1 MDRGQISSR
10 IAALREE
17 CAALGREL
25 AEGCLGLAAEDA
37 FAVAGEAQHL
47 ANAADGV
54 VAVAAS
60 LGARVEVRLS
70 GPGPVQRVHPVGFV
84 DPMSATMFCLEAGL
98 TEGVAGRKVVLGA
111 DLGERFPQVRMLL
124 VEGAVTAVSAQKVVD
139 ACAGL
144 DVAAC
149 LRVDAEL
156 AGRLGSM
163 DPARVM
169 SEARRVAARVA
180 ADQVAAHTLKTKR
193 GRCVEVR
200 AGVDGLT
207 DWFGSLPTATSAAM
221 WSAVEELA
229 GEYRGLDTDLSVP
242 ESRADAL
249 ADLVL
254 RNVTVSAQVTL
265 GVPVVTDQSTPEPV
279 TGERF
284 RVEWDDEDTI
294 IDAVTGV
301 ETRYGDLDPASREE
315 LSWREEPPELSGD
328 LTSTMAPLGPGSWV
342 SGAQL
347 PGVGWVDA
355 ATMANLLKTL
365 PLEVARA
372 VLDAPT
378 GTLASLTTAAYRPT
392 KAISDFV
399 RTRDGTCRMWGCT
412 RPADRCDLDHA
423 RPWPNGQTTPTE
435 LEALCRHHHRFKQ
448 TGRWRPVLQPDGTVT
463 WHGPN
468 AATRTTE
475 PQHRLPDWSRAAR
488 GAPSAFFPASG

>member
-1 MDRGQISSR
+1 MDRGTISSR

-25 AEGCLGLAAEDA
+25 SEDGLGLAPEDA

-47 ANAADGV
+47 ANSADGL

-70 GPGPVQRVHPVGFV
+70 GAGPVERVHPLGFV
-84 DPMSATMFCLEAGL
+84 DPMSPAMFCLEAGL
-98 TEGVAGRKVVLGA
+98 TEGVAGRKVTLGA
-111 DLGERFPQVRMLL
+111 TLGERFPRVRGLL
-124 VEGAVTAVSAQKVVD
+124 VEGSVGTIAVQKVVD

-144 DVAAC
+144 DPDAC
-149 LRVDAEL
+149 CQVDAEL
-156 AGRLGSM
+156 AGRLASM
-163 DPARVM
+163 DPARVT
-169 SEARRVAARVA
+169 SEARRVATRVA
-180 ADQVAAHTLKTKR
+180 ADQVAVHAATTRR

-229 GEYRGLDTDLSVP
+229 GQYRTVDADLSLP
-242 ESRADAL
+242 EARADAL

-265 GVPVVTDQSTPEPV
+265 GVPVVTDAATPEPAQ
-279 TGERF
+279 GERF
-284 RVEWDDEDTI
+284 RVQWDDEDTV
-294 IDAVTGV
+294 IDAVTGEV
-301 ETRYGDLDPASREE
+301 TRYGDLDPASREE
-315 LSWREEPPELSGD
+315 LSWREEPPELTGD
-328 LTSTMAPLGPGSWV
+328 LTTVMAALGPGSCV

-355 ATMANLLKTL
+355 TTMANLLKTL

-372 VLDAPT
+372 VLDAET

-392 KAISDFV
+392 RAIADFV

-412 RPADRCDLDHA
+412 RPAERCDLDHA
-423 RPWPNGQTTPTE
+423 RAWPDGQTIPTG

-448 TGRWRPVLQPDGTVT
+448 TQRWRPVLDPDGTLT

-475 PQHRLPDWSRAAR
+475 PQHRVVL
-488 GAPSAFFPASG
+488 

>member
-1 MDRGQISSR
+1 MDRGQLSSR

-17 CAALGREL
+17 CARLGREL
-25 AEGCLGLAAEDA
+25 AEGGLGLAPEDA

-70 GPGPVQRVHPVGFV
+70 GPGPVERVHPVGFV
-84 DPMSATMFCLEAGL
+84 DPMAATMFCLEAGL

-111 DLGERFPQVRMLL
+111 DLGERFPQVRASL
-124 VEGAVTAVSAQKVVD
+124 VEGAVGTITAQKVVD

-144 DVAAC
+144 DVDAC

-156 AGRLGSM
+156 APRLGSM
-163 DPARVM
+163 DPTRVM

-180 ADQVAAHTLKTKR
+180 ADQVAAHAAKTKR

-207 DWFGSLPTATSAAM
+207 EWFGSLPTATSAAM
-221 WSAVEELA
+221 WSAVEDLA
-229 GEYRGLDTDLSVP
+229 GQYRSIDGDLTLP
-242 ESRADAL
+242 EARADAL

-265 GVPVVTDQSTPEPV
+265 GVPVVTDAATPEPV
-279 TGERF
+279 LGERF
-284 RVEWDDEDTI
+284 RVEWDDDETVVDS
-294 IDAVTGV
+294 VTGEV
-301 ETRYGDLDPASREE
+301 TRYADLDPASREA
-315 LSWREEPPELSGD
+315 LSWLEEPPELDGD
-328 LTSTMAPLGPGSWV
+328 LTSTMAPVGPGSWV

-355 ATMANLLKTL
+355 TTMANLLKTL

-372 VLDAPT
+372 VLDAET
-378 GTLASLTTAAYRPT
+378 GTLASLTTHAYRPT
-392 KAISDFV
+392 RAIADFV

-412 RPADRCDLDHA
+412 RPAVRCDLDHA
-423 RPWPNGQTTPTE
+423 KAWPDGQTTPTQ
-435 LEALCRHHHRFKQ
+435 LESLCRHHHRFKQ
-448 TGRWRPVLQPDGTVT
+448 TMRWRPRLDPDGTLT
-463 WHGPN
+463 WHGPH
-468 AATRTTE
+468 ATTRTTE
-475 PQHRLPDWSRAAR
+475 PQHRREPERT
-488 GAPSAFFPASG
+488 GQPSSSS

>member
-1 MDRGQISSR
+1 MDRGSISSR
-10 IAALREE
+10 IADLRAEVS
-17 CAALGREL
+17 ALGRAL
-25 AEGCLGLAAEDA
+25 AEDGSGLAPEDA
-37 FAVAGEAQHL
+37 FALAGEAQHL
-47 ANAADGV
+47 ANSADGL

-60 LGARVEVRLS
+60 WGARVEVRLS
-70 GPGPVQRVHPVGFV
+70 GAGPVERVHPVGFV
-84 DPMSATMFCLEAGL
+84 DPMSPAMFCLEAGL
-98 TEGVAGRKVVLGA
+98 TEGLAGRKVTLGA
-111 DLGERFPQVRMLL
+111 TLGERFPHVRLL
-124 VEGAVTAVSAQKVVD
+124 LLQGEVTAVSAQKVVD

-144 DVAAC
+144 DVDAC

-156 AGRLGSM
+156 AGRLAGM
-163 DPARVM
+163 DPARVT
-169 SEARRVAARVA
+169 SEARRVATRVA
-180 ADQVAAHTLKTKR
+180 ADQVAAHAATTKR

-229 GEYRGLDTDLSVP
+229 GQYRTVDADLSLP
-242 ESRADAL
+242 EARADAL

-265 GVPVVTDQSTPEPV
+265 GVPVVTDQSTPEP
-279 TGERF
+279 TQGERF
-284 RVEWDDEDTI
+284 RVEWDDEDTVV
-294 IDAVTGV
+294 DAVTGV
-301 ETRYGDLDPASREE
+301 ETRYADLDRASREE
-315 LSWREEPPELSGD
+315 LSWREEPPEPTGD
-328 LTSTMAPLGPGSWV
+328 LITVMAALGPGSWV

-355 ATMANLLKTL
+355 TTMASLLKTL

-392 KAISDFV
+392 KAIADFV
-399 RTRDGTCRMWGCT
+399 KTRDGTCRMWGCS
-412 RPADRCDLDHA
+412 RPAARCDVDHC
-423 RPWPNGQTTPTE
+423 RPWPDGQTIPTE
-435 LEALCRHHHRFKQ
+435 LESLCRHHHRFKQ
-448 TGRWRPVLQPDGTVT
+448 TGQWRPVLDPDGTLT

-475 PQHRLPDWSRAAR
+475 PEHRRV
-488 GAPSAFFPASG
+488 PALER

>member
-1 MDRGQISSR
+1 MDRGQLSSR
-10 IAALREE
+10 IAALRKE
-17 CAALGREL
+17 CSRLGREL
-25 AEGCLGLAAEDA
+25 AEGGLGLSMTDA
-37 FAVAGEAQHL
+37 FEVAGELQGL
-47 ANAADGV
+47 VNAAEG
-54 VAVAAS
+54 AQGVAAAF
-60 LGARVEVRLS
+60 GARVETTMRES
-70 GPGPVQRVHPVGFV
+70 GPWERVHPLGFV
-84 DPMSATMFCLEAGL
+84 DAMAATEMALVTGL
-98 TEGVAGRKVVLGA
+98 TEGLAGRKAALGA
-111 DLGERFPQVRMLL
+111 ALAERFPKARALL
-124 VEGAVTAVSAQKVVD
+124 IAGEVAAANAQKVVD

-144 DVAAC
+144 DVEAC

-163 DPARVM
+163 DPARVT

-180 ADQVAAHTLKTKR
+180 ADQVAAHAAQTNR

-229 GEYRGLDTDLSVP
+229 GQYRQVDTDLSLP
-242 ESRADAL
+242 EARADAL

-265 GVPVVTDQSTPEPV
+265 GVPVVTDAATAEPV

-284 RVEWDDEDTI
+284 RVEWDDDETVV
-294 IDAVTGV
+294 DAVTGAV
-301 ETRYGDLDPASREE
+301 TRYADLDPASREE
-315 LSWREEPPELSGD
+315 LSWREEPVEATGD
-328 LTSTMAPLGPGSWV
+328 LTSVMAPVSLGTAV

-347 PGVGWVDA
+347 PNVGWVDA
-355 ATMANLLKTL
+355 TTMANLLKTV

-372 VLDAPT
+372 VLDAET
-378 GTLASLTTAAYRPT
+378 GTLASLTTAAYRPPG
-392 KAISDFV
+392 AIADFV

-412 RPADRCDLDHA
+412 RPAVRCDLDHA
-423 RPWPNGQTTPTE
+423 RAWPDGQTTPTE

-448 TGRWRPVLQPDGTVT
+448 TGRWRPVLDPDGTLT

-468 AATRTTE
+468 SATRTTE
-475 PQHRLPDWSRAAR
+475 PQHRRSCLPLTTV
-488 GAPSAFFPASG
+488 PA